1 MYNKLVNF
9 KYYKVLILLL
19 SLTLISLTN
28 VSKSVSNILVSNQNT
43 VTNENYDFV
52 KFDILFGKI
61 FETKPTKIL
70 IGLKANLLPEWKIY
84 WRNPGDA
91 GLPPEI
97 KWEAGNNIK
106 SMNLQFPN
114 PKRFKFFGIETFGY
128 ENEVIFP
135 IVIERL
141 NKNKKISGQLLFE
154 AQVCAE
160 ICVPVS
166 FNYDLSKLAK
176 NYNNNSKLSDIL
188 KYKRKVPKN
197 VGHKDLELFSF
208 DKFDSKLKLTFINKL
223 NINPYDIIVEDNKE
237 FIFEKPSYSKTGKL
251 LNLTINFK
259 DNKNYEFEFLKL
271 TFLNNDNSYERII
284 TNTSNLPNK
293 NILNFNENKILIGL
307 EIFIIALIGGFIL
320 NFMPC
325 VLPVLS
331 LKMVQLVNLRTEN
344 KVIFRKKILFNIL
357 GILTSFLL
365 LAVGTYIVK
374 SAGELVGWGVQFQ
387 NPSFLIFMILL
398 TAFFGFNLL
407 GLFNLF
413 LPPKILNILS
423 YRGEGFLG
431 DFITGITLTLLA
443 TPCTAPLVGT
453 AVGFA
458 LSGGTFEIFSILL
471 IMGLG
476 LSLPLI
482 LIMLFPKIISII
494 PKPGEWLVTFK
505 KFMAIFLLLTSLWL
519 INLLIKLETKIETN
533 INNYSSLEIV
543 NWDINKNFSL
553 PNQLAAKGE
562 IVFVDITADWCLTC
576 QVNKA
581 LVLDTKKISEIF
593 NSNNV
598 KVLVLDWTKP
608 NENIKNFLTK
618 KGRYGIPYNES
629 YGPLLLNGKI
639 LSEFLT
645 IKEIQKYINKAK

>member
-1 MYNKLVNF
+1 MHNKLVHF
-9 KYYKVLILLL
+9 KYYKVLILLFF
-19 SLTLISLTN
+19 LTLISLTN

-43 VTNENYDFV
+43 ITNENYDFV

-61 FETKPTKIL
+61 FETSPTKIL
-70 IGLKANLLPEWKIY
+70 IGLQVNLLPEWKIY

-97 KWEAGNNIK
+97 KWETGNNIK
-106 SMNLQFPN
+106 SMNLLFPN
-114 PKRFKFFGIETFGY
+114 PKRFNFFGIETFGY

-141 NKNKKISGQLLFE
+141 NKNKKISGPLHFE

-160 ICVPVS
+160 ICVPV
-166 FNYDLSKLAK
+166 NYRYDLKQL
-176 NYNNNSKLSDIL
+176 NYNDKKNSRLKDIL
-188 KYKRKVPKN
+188 IFKNKVPKFL
-197 VGHKDLELFSF
+197 GSKDLELFSF
-208 DKFDSKLKLTFINKL
+208 DQSDDKLRLTFINEF
-223 NINPYDIIVEDNKE
+223 NISPYDIIVEDDKE
-237 FIFEKPSYSKTGKL
+237 FIFEKPVYSKNGEL
-251 LNLTINFK
+251 LNLIINFK
-259 DNKNYEFEFLKL
+259 DKAEYEFEFLKL
-271 TFLNNDNSYERII
+271 TFLSNDLSYEKII
-284 TNTSNLPNK
+284 NKSPYLPNK
-293 NILNFNENKILIGL
+293 KILEFNKNKISMGF
-307 EIFIIALIGGFIL
+307 EILIIALIGGFIL

-331 LKMVQLVNLRTEN
+331 LKMVQLVNLNTEN

-365 LAVGTYIVK
+365 LAFGTFIVK

-387 NPSFLIFMILL
+387 NPTFLIFMILL
-398 TAFFGFNLL
+398 TTFFGFNLL
-407 GLFNLF
+407 GLFDF
-413 LPPKILNILS
+413 FVPPKILNILS
-423 YRGEGFLG
+423 IRYEGFVG
-431 DFITGITLTLLA
+431 DFVTGITLTLLA

-458 LSGGTFEIFSILL
+458 LSGGAFEIFSILL
-471 IMGLG
+471 FMGLG

-494 PKPGEWLVTFK
+494 PKPGRWLVTFK
-505 KFMAIFLLLTSLWL
+505 RIMAIFLLLTSIWL
-519 INLLIKLETKIETN
+519 LNLLMKLETKIETSLN
-533 INNYSSLEIV
+533 YYNNLQIV
-543 NWDINKNFSL
+543 NWDISKNISL

-562 IVFVDITADWCLTC
+562 IVFVDITADWCITC

-581 LVLDTKKISEIF
+581 LVLETKQVSEIF
-593 NSNNV
+593 KRNNV

-608 NENIKNFLTK
+608 NITIKKFLTK
-618 KGRYGIPYNES
+618 KERYGIPYNEI

-639 LSEFLT
+639 LSELLT
-645 IKEIQKYINKAK
+645 IREIQKYVEIAK

>member
-1 MYNKLVNF
+1 MHNKLVHF

-19 SLTLISLTN
+19 ILTFISLINTN
-28 VSKSVSNILVSNQNT
+28 KSLSSTLVSQQNT
-43 VTNENYDFV
+43 VTNQNYDFV

-61 FETKPTKIL
+61 LETTPSKIL
-70 IGLKANLLPEWKIY
+70 IGLQVNLLPEWKIY

-97 KWEAGNNIK
+97 KWETASNIK
-106 SMNLQFPN
+106 SIDLLFPN
-114 PKRFKFFGIETFGY
+114 PKRFNFFGIETFGY

-135 IVIERL
+135 IVIDRL
-141 NKNKKISGQLLFE
+141 NNNKKISGLLQIE

-160 ICVPVS
+160 ICVPVNYRYDLKQL
-166 FNYDLSKLAK
+166 NYDDKK
-176 NYNNNSKLSDIL
+176 NSKLKDIL
-188 KYKRKVPKN
+188 RYKNKVPKFL
-197 VGHKDLELFSF
+197 GSKDLELISF
-208 DKFDSKLKLTFINKL
+208 DQSDDNLKLSLINKL
-223 NINPYDIIVEDNKE
+223 NISPYDIIVEDHKE
-237 FIFEKPSYSKTGKL
+237 FIFEKPTYSKNGEL
-251 LNLTINFK
+251 LDIIINFNEKK
-259 DNKNYEFEFLKL
+259 DYEFEFLKL
-271 TFLNNDNSYERII
+271 TFLSNDLSYEKII
-284 TNTSNLPNK
+284 TKSSNLPNK
-293 NILNFNENKILIGL
+293 NILKFNENKISIGF

-331 LKMVQLVNLRTEN
+331 LKLVQLVNLRTEN

-365 LAVGTYIVK
+365 LAFGTYIIK

-413 LPPKILNILS
+413 LPSKILNILS
-423 YRGEGFLG
+423 FRYEGFVG
-431 DFITGITLTLLA
+431 DFVTGITLTLLA

-458 LSGGTFEIFSILL
+458 LSGGVLEIFSILL

-482 LIMLFPKIISII
+482 LIMLVPKIISFI
-494 PKPGEWLVTFK
+494 PKPGKWLVTFK
-505 KFMAIFLLLTSLWL
+505 KIMAFFLLLTSIWL
-519 INLLIKLETKIETN
+519 INLLMKLETKIETSLN
-533 INNYSSLEIV
+533 YYNNLEIV
-543 NWDINKNFSL
+543 NWDINKNISL

-562 IVFVDITADWCLTC
+562 IVFIDITADWCITC

-581 LVLDTKKISEIF
+581 LVLETKEVSEIF
-593 NSNNV
+593 KRNNV

-608 NENIKNFLTK
+608 NKNIKKFLTEK
-618 KGRYGIPYNES
+618 ERYGIPYNEI
-629 YGPLLLNGKI
+629 YGPSLLSGKI
-639 LSEFLT
+639 LSELLT
-645 IKEIQKYINKAK
+645 IKEIQKYIKLAK

>member
-166 FNYDLSKLAK
+166 FNYDLSKLTK
-176 NYNNNSKLSDIL
+176 NYKNNSKLSDIL
-188 KYKRKVPKN
+188 KYKSKVPKN
-197 VGHKDLELFSF
+197 VGHNDLELFSF

-223 NINPYDIIVEDNKE
+223 NINPYDIIVEDNKG
-237 FIFEKPSYSKTGKL
+237 FILEKPSYSKTGEV

-271 TFLNNDNSYERII
+271 TFLNNENSYERII
-284 TNTSNLPNK
+284 TNTSNLHNK
-293 NILNFNENKILIGL
+293 NILNFNKNKISIGV

-331 LKMVQLVNLRTEN
+331 LKMVQLVNLRTVN

-618 KGRYGIPYNES
+618 KGRYGIPYNEI

-639 LSEFLT
+639 LSELLT

>member
-1 MYNKLVNF
+1 MHNKLVNF

-19 SLTLISLTN
+19 SLTLISLIN

-166 FNYDLSKLAK
+166 FNYDLSKLTK
-176 NYNNNSKLSDIL
+176 NYKNNSKLSDIL
-188 KYKRKVPKN
+188 KYKSKVPKN

-208 DKFDSKLKLTFINKL
+208 DKFDSKIKLTFINKL
-223 NINPYDIIVEDNKE
+223 NINPYDIIVEDNKG
-237 FIFEKPSYSKTGKL
+237 FILEKPSYSKTGEV

-271 TFLNNDNSYERII
+271 TFLNNENSYERII
-284 TNTSNLPNK
+284 TNTSNLHNK
-293 NILNFNENKILIGL
+293 NILNFNKNKISIGV

-331 LKMVQLVNLRTEN
+331 LKMVQLVNLRTVN

-618 KGRYGIPYNES
+618 KGRYGIPYNEI

-639 LSEFLT
+639 LSELLT

>member
-1 MYNKLVNF
+1 MHNQLVHF
-9 KYYKVLILLL
+9 KYYKFLIFLLF
-19 SLTLISLTN
+19 LTLISLIN
-28 VSKSVSNILVSNQNT
+28 ISKSVSSTLVPNQNILTNQ
-43 VTNENYDFV
+43 NYDFV

-61 FETKPTKIL
+61 LETTPSKIL
-70 IGLKANLLPEWKIY
+70 IGLKVSLLPEWKIY

-97 KWEAGNNIK
+97 KWETGNNIK
-106 SMNLQFPN
+106 SMNLLFPN

-141 NKNKKISGQLLFE
+141 NKNKKISGPLQFE

-166 FNYDLSKLAK
+166 FNYDLSKLTK
-176 NYNNNSKLSDIL
+176 NYEDNSKLKDIL
-188 KYKRKVPKN
+188 RYKNKVPKFL
-197 VGHKDLELFSF
+197 GSKDLELISF
-208 DKFDSKLKLTFINKL
+208 DQSDDNLKLSLINKL
-223 NINPYDIIVEDNKE
+223 NISPYDIIIEDDKE
-237 FIFEKPSYSKTGKL
+237 FIYEKPTYLKNGEL
-251 LNLTINFK
+251 LDITINFK
-259 DNKNYEFEFLKL
+259 KKDYEFEFLKL
-271 TFLNNDNSYERII
+271 TFLSNDQSYEKII
-284 TNTSNLPNK
+284 TKSPNLPNEH
-293 NILNFNENKILIGL
+293 ILKFNENKMSFGFD
-307 EIFIIALIGGFIL
+307 IFIIALIGGFIL

-331 LKMVQLVNLRTEN
+331 LKLVQLVNLRTEN

-365 LAVGTYIVK
+365 LAFGTYIIK

-413 LPPKILNILS
+413 LPSKILNILS
-423 YRGEGFLG
+423 FRYEGFVG
-431 DFITGITLTLLA
+431 DFVTGITLTLLA

-458 LSGGTFEIFSILL
+458 LSGGVLEIFSILL

-482 LIMLFPKIISII
+482 LIMLVPKIISFI
-494 PKPGEWLVTFK
+494 PKPGKWLVTFK
-505 KFMAIFLLLTSLWL
+505 KIMAFFLLLTSIWL
-519 INLLIKLETKIETN
+519 INLLMKLETKIEASLN
-533 INNYSSLEIV
+533 YYNNLEIV
-543 NWDINKNFSL
+543 NWDINKNISL

-562 IVFVDITADWCLTC
+562 IVFIDITADWCITC

-581 LVLDTKKISEIF
+581 LVLETKEVSEIF
-593 NSNNV
+593 KRNNV

-618 KGRYGIPYNES
+618 KGRYGIPYNEI

-639 LSEFLT
+639 LPELLT
-645 IKEIQKYINKAK
+645 IKEIQKYIKIAK

>member
-1 MYNKLVNF
+1 MHNKLVHF
-9 KYYKVLILLL
+9 KYYKILILLL
-19 SLTLISLTN
+19 FLTLISLTN
-28 VSKSVSNILVSNQNT
+28 VNKSVSNILVSNQNT
-43 VTNENYDFV
+43 ITYENYDFI

-61 FETKPTKIL
+61 FETTPTKIL
-70 IGLKANLLPEWKIY
+70 IGLQVNLLPEWKIY

-97 KWEAGNNIK
+97 KWETGNNIK
-106 SMNLQFPN
+106 SMNLLFPN

-141 NKNKKISGQLLFE
+141 NKNKKISGPLQFE

-166 FNYDLSKLAK
+166 FNYDLSKLTK
-176 NYNNNSKLSDIL
+176 NYEDNSKLKDIL
-188 KYKRKVPKN
+188 RYKNKVPKFL
-197 VGHKDLELFSF
+197 GSKDLELFSF
-208 DKFDSKLKLTFINKL
+208 AQSDDKLRLSFINKL
-223 NINPYDIIVEDNKE
+223 NINPYDIIIEDNKE
-237 FIFEKPSYSKTGKL
+237 FNFEKPRYSKNGEL
-251 LNLTINFK
+251 INLTINFK
-259 DNKNYEFEFLKL
+259 EKKDYEFEFLKL
-271 TFLNNDNSYERII
+271 TFLSNDLSYEKII
-284 TNTSNLPNK
+284 TKQSNLPNK
-293 NILNFNENKILIGL
+293 NLLQFNENKISIGF
-307 EIFIIALIGGFIL
+307 EIFIIALIGGFVL

-331 LKMVQLVNLRTEN
+331 LKMIQLVNLRTEN
-344 KVIFRKKILFNIL
+344 KVIFRKKISFNIL

-365 LAVGTYIVK
+365 LAFGTYIGK
-374 SAGELVGWGVQFQ
+374 SAGELVGWCVQFQ

-398 TAFFGFNLL
+398 TAFFGLNLL
-407 GLFNLF
+407 GLFNFF

-423 YRGEGFLG
+423 YRGEGFVG

-458 LSGGTFEIFSILL
+458 LSGGIFEIFSILL

-494 PKPGEWLVTFK
+494 PKPGNWLVTFK
-505 KFMAIFLLLTSLWL
+505 KIMSIFLLLTSLWL
-519 INLLIKLETKIETN
+519 INLLIKLQTKIQTN
-533 INNYSSLEIV
+533 LNNYSNLEIV
-543 NWDINKNFSL
+543 NWDINKNISL
-553 PNQLAAKGE
+553 PNQLATKGE
-562 IVFVDITADWCLTC
+562 IVFVDITADWCITC

-581 LVLDTKKISEIF
+581 LVLETKQVSEIF
-593 NSNNV
+593 KRNNV

-608 NENIKNFLTK
+608 NKNIKKFLTK
-618 KGRYGIPYNES
+618 KQRYGIPYNEI

-639 LSEFLT
+639 LSELLT
-645 IKEIQKYINKAK
+645 IREIQKYIKIAK

>member
-166 FNYDLSKLAK
+166 FNYDLSKLTK
-176 NYNNNSKLSDIL
+176 NYKNNSKLSDIL
-188 KYKRKVPKN
+188 KYKSKVPKN

-223 NINPYDIIVEDNKE
+223 NINPYDIIVEDNKG
-237 FIFEKPSYSKTGKL
+237 FILEKPSYSKTGEV

-271 TFLNNDNSYERII
+271 TFLNNENSYERII
-284 TNTSNLPNK
+284 TNTSNLHNK
-293 NILNFNENKILIGL
+293 NILNFNKNKISIGV

-331 LKMVQLVNLRTEN
+331 LKMVQLVNLRTVN

-374 SAGELVGWGVQFQ
+374 SAGEVVGWGVQFQ

-618 KGRYGIPYNES
+618 KGRYGIPYNEI

-639 LSEFLT
+639 LSELLT

>member
-1 MYNKLVNF
+1 MHNKLVHF

-19 SLTLISLTN
+19 FLTLISLTN
-28 VSKSVSNILVSNQNT
+28 INKSVSNILVSNQNT
-43 VTNENYDFV
+43 ITNENYDFV

-61 FETKPTKIL
+61 FETTPTKIL
-70 IGLKANLLPEWKIY
+70 IGLQVNLLPEWKIY

-97 KWEAGNNIK
+97 KWETGNNIK
-106 SMNLQFPN
+106 SMNLLFPN

-135 IVIERL
+135 IVIERS
-141 NKNKKISGQLLFE
+141 NKIKKISGLLQFE
-154 AQVCAE
+154 AQVCSE
-160 ICVPVS
+160 ICVPVNY
-166 FNYDLSKLAK
+166 NYDLK
-176 NYNNNSKLSDIL
+176 NLTYNDKNNSKLKDIL
-188 KYKRKVPKN
+188 KYKNEVPKILGN
-197 VGHKDLELFSF
+197 KDLELFSF
-208 DKFDSKLKLTFINKL
+208 VQSDDKLKLSFINKL
-223 NINPYDIIVEDNKE
+223 NISPYDVIIEDNKE
-237 FIFEKPSYSKTGKL
+237 FIFAKPKYSKNGEL

-259 DNKNYEFEFLKL
+259 EKKDYEFEFLKL
-271 TFLNNDNSYERII
+271 TFLSNDISYEKII
-284 TNTSNLPNK
+284 TKQSNLPNK
-293 NILNFNENKILIGL
+293 NLLQFNQNKISVGF
-307 EIFIIALIGGFIL
+307 EIFTIALIGGFIL

-331 LKMVQLVNLRTEN
+331 LKMIQLVNLRTKN
-344 KVIFRKKILFNIL
+344 KVIFRKKISFNIL

-365 LAVGTYIVK
+365 LAFGTYIIK

-398 TAFFGFNLL
+398 TAFFGLNLL
-407 GLFNLF
+407 GLFNFF

-423 YRGEGFLG
+423 YRGEGFVG

-458 LSGGTFEIFSILL
+458 LSGGIFEIFSILL

-482 LIMLFPKIISII
+482 LIMLFPKITSII
-494 PKPGEWLVTFK
+494 PKPGNWLVTFK
-505 KFMAIFLLLTSLWL
+505 KIMAFLLLLTSLWL
-519 INLLIKLETKIETN
+519 ITLLIKLQTKIETN
-533 INNYSSLEIV
+533 LNNYSNLEIV
-543 NWDINKNFSL
+543 NWDINKNISL
-553 PNQLAAKGE
+553 PNQLATKGE
-562 IVFVDITADWCLTC
+562 IVFVDITADWCITC

-581 LVLDTKKISEIF
+581 LVLETKQVSEIF
-593 NSNNV
+593 KRNNV

-608 NENIKNFLTK
+608 NKNIKKFLTK
-618 KGRYGIPYNES
+618 KQRYGIPYNEI

-639 LSEFLT
+639 LSELLT
-645 IKEIQKYINKAK
+645 IKEIQKYIEIAK

>member
-1 MYNKLVNF
+1 MHNKLVHF

-19 SLTLISLTN
+19 ILTFISLINTN
-28 VSKSVSNILVSNQNT
+28 KSLSSTLVSEQNT
-43 VTNENYDFV
+43 ATNQNYDFV

-61 FETKPTKIL
+61 LETTPSKIL
-70 IGLKANLLPEWKIY
+70 IGLKVSLLPEWKIY

-97 KWEAGNNIK
+97 KWETGNNIR
-106 SMNLQFPN
+106 SIDLLFPN
-114 PKRFKFFGIETFGY
+114 PKRFNFFGIETFGY

-135 IVIERL
+135 IVIDRL
-141 NKNKKISGQLLFE
+141 NNNKKISGPLQIE

-160 ICVPVS
+160 ICVPVNYRYDLKQL
-166 FNYDLSKLAK
+166 NYDDKK
-176 NYNNNSKLSDIL
+176 NSKLKDIL
-188 KYKRKVPKN
+188 KYKNKVPKFLISKN
-197 VGHKDLELFSF
+197 LELISF
-208 DKFDSKLKLTFINKL
+208 DQSDDNLKLSLINKL
-223 NINPYDIIVEDNKE
+223 NISPYDIIVEDHKE
-237 FIFEKPSYSKTGKL
+237 FVFEKPKYSKNGEL
-251 LNLTINFK
+251 LDITINFK
-259 DNKNYEFEFLKL
+259 EKKDYEFEFLKL
-271 TFLNNDNSYERII
+271 TFLSNDLSYEKII
-284 TNTSNLPNK
+284 TKSPNLPNEH
-293 NILNFNENKILIGL
+293 ILKFNENKMSFGFD
-307 EIFIIALIGGFIL
+307 IFIIALIGGFIL

-331 LKMVQLVNLRTEN
+331 LKLVQLVNLRTEN

-365 LAVGTYIVK
+365 LAFGTYIIK

-413 LPPKILNILS
+413 LPSKILNILS
-423 YRGEGFLG
+423 FRYEGFVG
-431 DFITGITLTLLA
+431 DFVTGITLTLLA

-482 LIMLFPKIISII
+482 LIMLFPKTISII
-494 PKPGEWLVTFK
+494 PKPGKWLVTFK
-505 KFMAIFLLLTSLWL
+505 KIMAFFLLLTSIWL
-519 INLLIKLETKIETN
+519 INLLMKLETKIETSLN
-533 INNYSSLEIV
+533 YYNNLEIV
-543 NWDINKNFSL
+543 NWDINKNISL

-562 IVFVDITADWCLTC
+562 IVFVDITADWCITC

-581 LVLDTKKISEIF
+581 LVLETKEVSEIF
-593 NSNNV
+593 KRNNV

-608 NENIKNFLTK
+608 NKNIKKFLTEK
-618 KGRYGIPYNES
+618 ERYGIPYNEI
-629 YGPLLLNGKI
+629 YGPSLLSGKI
-639 LSEFLT
+639 LSELLT
-645 IKEIQKYINKAK
+645 IKEIQKYIKLAK

>member
-1 MYNKLVNF
+1 MHNKLVHIKYF
-9 KYYKVLILLL
+9 KFVIFLIFLTFVSL
-19 SLTLISLTN
+19 SNVNKSESNTIISD
-28 VSKSVSNILVSNQNT
+28 QNM

-61 FETKPTKIL
+61 LETAPSKIL
-70 IGLKANLLPEWKIY
+70 IGMKVNLLPKWKIY
-84 WRNPGDA
+84 WRNPGEA

-97 KWEAGNNIK
+97 KWKTGNNIK
-106 SMNLQFPN
+106 SMKLLFPN
-114 PKRFKFFGIETFGY
+114 PKRFNFFGMETFGY

-141 NKNKKISGQLLFE
+141 NKNKKISGSIKFE

-160 ICVPVS
+160 ICVPVNY
-166 FNYDLSKLAK
+166 NYDLKQLT
-176 NYNNNSKLSDIL
+176 YNNKKNSKLKDIL
-188 KYKRKVPKN
+188 RYKNKVPKFLGN
-197 VGHKDLELFSF
+197 KDLELFSF
-208 DKFDSKLKLTFINKL
+208 DKSDDNLKLSLINKFD
-223 NINPYDIIVEDNKE
+223 ISPYDIIVEDNKE
-237 FIFEKPSYSKTGKL
+237 FIFEKPTYSKNGQL
-251 LNLTINFK
+251 LDITINLNEK
-259 DNKNYEFEFLKL
+259 TDYEFEFLKL
-271 TFLNNDNSYERII
+271 TFLSNDGSYEKIV
-284 TNTSNLPNK
+284 TKSSNLPNK
-293 NILNFNENKILIGL
+293 NLLNFNENKISIGF

-331 LKMVQLVNLRTEN
+331 LKMIQLVNLRTEN
-344 KVIFRKKILFNIL
+344 KLIFRKKISFNIL

-365 LAVGTYIVK
+365 LAFGTYIVK
-374 SAGELVGWGVQFQ
+374 STGELVGWGVQFQ

-407 GLFNLF
+407 GLFNFF
-413 LPPKILNILS
+413 LPPKVLNILS
-423 YRGEGFLG
+423 YRGEGFVG

-458 LSGGTFEIFSILL
+458 LSSGVFEIFFILL
-471 IMGLG
+471 IMGVG
-476 LSLPLI
+476 LSLPLF

-494 PKPGEWLVTFK
+494 PKPGKWLIIFK
-505 KFMAIFLLLTSLWL
+505 KIMAAMLLLTCMWL
-519 INLLIKLETKIETN
+519 ISILTKLETRIEPN
-533 INNYSSLEIV
+533 LNNYSNLEIV
-543 NWDINKNFSL
+543 NWDIDKNISL

-562 IVFVDITADWCLTC
+562 IVFVDITADWCITC

-581 LVLDTKKISEIF
+581 LVLETKQVSEIF
-593 NSNNV
+593 KRNNV

-608 NENIKNFLTK
+608 NKNIKKFLIK
-618 KGRYGIPYNES
+618 KQRYGIPYNEI

-639 LSEFLT
+639 LSELLT
-645 IKEIQKYINKAK
+645 IKEIQQYIKKAK

>member
-1 MYNKLVNF
+1 MHNKLVHF

-19 SLTLISLTN
+19 FLTLISLTN
-28 VSKSVSNILVSNQNT
+28 VSKSLSNILVSNQNT
-43 VTNENYDFV
+43 ITNENYDFV

-61 FETKPTKIL
+61 FETTPTKIL
-70 IGLKANLLPEWKIY
+70 IGLQVNLLPEWKIY

-97 KWEAGNNIK
+97 KWETGNNIK
-106 SMNLQFPN
+106 SMNLLFPN

-141 NKNKKISGQLLFE
+141 NKNKKISGPLQFE

-166 FNYDLSKLAK
+166 FNYDLNKLTK
-176 NYNNNSKLSDIL
+176 NYEDNSKLKDIL
-188 KYKRKVPKN
+188 IYKNKVPKFL
-197 VGHKDLELFSF
+197 GSKDLELFSF
-208 DKFDSKLKLTFINKL
+208 AQSDDKLKLSFINKL
-223 NINPYDIIVEDNKE
+223 NISPYDIIIEDNKE
-237 FIFEKPSYSKTGKL
+237 FIFEKPTYSKNGEL

-259 DNKNYEFEFLKL
+259 EKKDYEFEFLKL
-271 TFLNNDNSYERII
+271 TFLSNDLSYEKII
-284 TNTSNLPNK
+284 TKQSNLPNK
-293 NILNFNENKILIGL
+293 NLLKFNENKISIGF

-331 LKMVQLVNLRTEN
+331 LKMIQLVNLRTEN
-344 KVIFRKKILFNIL
+344 KVIFRKKISFNIL

-365 LAVGTYIVK
+365 LAFGTYIVK

-398 TAFFGFNLL
+398 TAFFGLNLL
-407 GLFNLF
+407 GLFNFF

-423 YRGEGFLG
+423 YRGEGFVG

-458 LSGGTFEIFSILL
+458 LSGGIFEIFSILL

-494 PKPGEWLVTFK
+494 PKPGKLV
-505 KFMAIFLLLTSLWL
+505 S
-519 INLLIKLETKIETN
+519 
-533 INNYSSLEIV
+533 
-543 NWDINKNFSL
+543 NF
-553 PNQLAAKGE
+553 
-562 IVFVDITADWCLTC
+562 
-576 QVNKA
+576 
-581 LVLDTKKISEIF
+581 
-593 NSNNV
+593 
-598 KVLVLDWTKP
+598 
-608 NENIKNFLTK
+608 
-618 KGRYGIPYNES
+618 
-629 YGPLLLNGKI
+629 
-639 LSEFLT
+639 
-645 IKEIQKYINKAK
+645 

>member
-166 FNYDLSKLAK
+166 FNYDLSKLTK
-176 NYNNNSKLSDIL
+176 NYKNNSKLSDIL
-188 KYKRKVPKN
+188 KYKSKVPKN

-208 DKFDSKLKLTFINKL
+208 DKFDSKIKLTFINKL
-223 NINPYDIIVEDNKE
+223 NINPYDIIVEDNKG
-237 FIFEKPSYSKTGKL
+237 FILEKPSYSKTGEV

-271 TFLNNDNSYERII
+271 TFLNNENSYERII
-284 TNTSNLPNK
+284 TNTSNLHNK
-293 NILNFNENKILIGL
+293 NILNFNKNKISIGV

-331 LKMVQLVNLRTEN
+331 LKMVQLVNLRTVN

-618 KGRYGIPYNES
+618 KGRYGIPYNEI

-639 LSEFLT
+639 LSELLT

>member
-91 GLPPEI
+91 GLPPKI

-166 FNYDLSKLAK
+166 FNYDLSKLTK
-176 NYNNNSKLSDIL
+176 NYKNNSKLSDIL
-188 KYKRKVPKN
+188 KYKSKVPKN

-208 DKFDSKLKLTFINKL
+208 DKFDGKLKLTFINKL
-223 NINPYDIIVEDNKE
+223 NINPYDIIVEDNKG
-237 FIFEKPSYSKTGKL
+237 FILEKPSYSKTGEV

-271 TFLNNDNSYERII
+271 TFLNNENSYERII
-284 TNTSNLPNK
+284 TNTSNLHNK
-293 NILNFNENKILIGL
+293 NILNFNKNKISIGV

-331 LKMVQLVNLRTEN
+331 LKMVQLVNLRTVN

-618 KGRYGIPYNES
+618 KGRYGIPYNEI

-639 LSEFLT
+639 LSELLT

>member
-1 MYNKLVNF
+1 MHNKLVHF

-19 SLTLISLTN
+19 FLTLISLTN
-28 VSKSVSNILVSNQNT
+28 INKSVSNILVSNQNT
-43 VTNENYDFV
+43 ITNENYDFV

-61 FETKPTKIL
+61 FETTPTKIL
-70 IGLKANLLPEWKIY
+70 IGLQVNLLPEWKIY

-97 KWEAGNNIK
+97 KWETGNNIK
-106 SMNLQFPN
+106 SMNLLFPN

-135 IVIERL
+135 IVIERS
-141 NKNKKISGQLLFE
+141 NKIKKISGLLQFE
-154 AQVCAE
+154 AQVCSE
-160 ICVPVS
+160 ICVPVNY
-166 FNYDLSKLAK
+166 NYDLK
-176 NYNNNSKLSDIL
+176 NLTYNDKNNSKLKDIL
-188 KYKRKVPKN
+188 KYKNEVPKILGN
-197 VGHKDLELFSF
+197 KDLELFSF
-208 DKFDSKLKLTFINKL
+208 VQSDDKLKLSFINKL
-223 NINPYDIIVEDNKE
+223 NISPYDVIIEDNKE
-237 FIFEKPSYSKTGKL
+237 FIFAKPKYSKNGEL

-259 DNKNYEFEFLKL
+259 EKKDYEFEFLKL
-271 TFLNNDNSYERII
+271 TFLSNDISYEKII
-284 TNTSNLPNK
+284 TKQSNLPNK
-293 NILNFNENKILIGL
+293 NLLQFNQNKISVGF
-307 EIFIIALIGGFIL
+307 EIFTIALIGGFIL

-331 LKMVQLVNLRTEN
+331 LKMIQLVNLRTKN
-344 KVIFRKKILFNIL
+344 KVIFRKKISFNIL

-365 LAVGTYIVK
+365 LAFGTYIVK

-407 GLFNLF
+407 GLFNFF
-413 LPPKILNILS
+413 LPPKVLNILS
-423 YRGEGFLG
+423 YRGEGFVG

-458 LSGGTFEIFSILL
+458 LSGGTVEIFSILL

-482 LIMLFPKIISII
+482 LIMLFPKIITII
-494 PKPGEWLVTFK
+494 PKPGKWLVTFK
-505 KFMAIFLLLTSLWL
+505 KIMAIFLLLTSLWL
-519 INLLIKLETKIETN
+519 INILTKLETKIETN
-533 INNYSSLEIV
+533 LNNSSNLEIV
-543 NWDINKNFSL
+543 NWDINKNISL

-562 IVFVDITADWCLTC
+562 IVFVDITADWCITC

-581 LVLDTKKISEIF
+581 LVLETKQVSEIF
-593 NSNNV
+593 KRNNV

-608 NENIKNFLTK
+608 NENIKKFLNK
-618 KGRYGIPYNES
+618 KERFGIPYNEI

-639 LSEFLT
+639 LSELLT
-645 IKEIQKYINKAK
+645 IKEINKYIKIAK

>member
-166 FNYDLSKLAK
+166 FNYDLSKLTK
-176 NYNNNSKLSDIL
+176 NYKNNSKLSDIL
-188 KYKRKVPKN
+188 KYKSKVPKN

-223 NINPYDIIVEDNKE
+223 NINPYDIIVEDNKG
-237 FIFEKPSYSKTGKL
+237 FILEKPSYSKTGEV

-271 TFLNNDNSYERII
+271 TFLNNENSYERII
-284 TNTSNLPNK
+284 TNTSNLHNK
-293 NILNFNENKILIGL
+293 NILNFNKNKISIGV

-331 LKMVQLVNLRTEN
+331 LKMVQLVNLRTVN

-618 KGRYGIPYNES
+618 KGRYGIPYNEI

-639 LSEFLT
+639 LSELLT

>member
-1 MYNKLVNF
+1 MHNKLVNF

-19 SLTLISLTN
+19 SLSLISLTN

-43 VTNENYDFV
+43 VINENYDFV

-61 FETKPTKIL
+61 FETTPTKIL

-97 KWEAGNNIK
+97 KWETGNNIK
-106 SMNLQFPN
+106 SMNLLFPN

-166 FNYDLSKLAK
+166 FNYDLSKLIK
-176 NYNNNSKLSDIL
+176 NYKNNSKLSDIL
-188 KYKRKVPKN
+188 TYKKKVPKN

-223 NINPYDIIVEDNKE
+223 NVNPYDIIVEDNKE
-237 FIFEKPSYSKTGKL
+237 FIFEKPSYSKTGEL
-251 LNLTINFK
+251 LNLTINLK

-284 TNTSNLPNK
+284 TKPLNLPNK
-293 NILNFNENKILIGL
+293 NLLKFSENKISIGF

-331 LKMVQLVNLRTEN
+331 LKMIQLVNLRTEN

-494 PKPGEWLVTFK
+494 PKPGEWLVIFK

-553 PNQLAAKGE
+553 PNQLAARGE
-562 IVFVDITADWCLTC
+562 IVFIDITADWCLTC

-581 LVLDTKKISEIF
+581 LVLDTKKISKIF

-618 KGRYGIPYNES
+618 KGRYGIPYNEI

-639 LSEFLT
+639 LSELLT

>member
-1 MYNKLVNF
+1 MHNKLVNL
-9 KYYKVLILLL
+9 KYYKILILLL
-19 SLTLISLTN
+19 TLTLISLTN
-28 VSKSVSNILVSNQNT
+28 VSKSFSNTFVSNQNT
-43 VTNENYDFV
+43 VANENYDFV

-61 FETKPTKIL
+61 FETTPTKIL
-70 IGLKANLLPEWKIY
+70 IGLQVNLLPKWKIY

-97 KWEAGNNIK
+97 KWETENNIK
-106 SMNLQFPN
+106 SMNLLFPN

-135 IVIERL
+135 ITIERL
-141 NKNKKISGQLLFE
+141 NKNKKISGLLQFE

-166 FNYDLSKLAK
+166 FNYDLGKLTI
-176 NYNNNSKLSDIL
+176 NYKNNSKLSDIL
-188 KYKRKVPKN
+188 KYKNKVPKN
-197 VGHKDLELFSF
+197 LGHKDLELFSF
-208 DKFDSKLKLTFINKL
+208 DQSDSKLKLSFINKL
-223 NINPYDIIVEDNKE
+223 NINPYDIIVEDHKE
-237 FIFEKPSYSKTGKL
+237 FIFEKPSYSKSGEL

-259 DNKNYEFEFLKL
+259 DKNDYQFEFLKL
-271 TFLNNDNSYERII
+271 TFLNNDHSFEKII
-284 TNTSNLPNK
+284 TKSSNLPNK
-293 NILNFNENKILIGL
+293 NLLKFNENKISIGF
-307 EIFIIALIGGFIL
+307 EIFVIALIGGFIL

-331 LKMVQLVNLRTEN
+331 LKMIQLVNLRREN
-344 KVIFRKKILFNIL
+344 KVIFRKKISFNIL

-365 LAVGTYIVK
+365 LAIGTYVVK

-413 LPPKILNILS
+413 LPPKVLSILS
-423 YRGEGFLG
+423 YRGDGFVG

-458 LSGGTFEIFSILL
+458 LSGGIFEIFSILL

-505 KFMAIFLLLTSLWL
+505 KIMAIFLLLTSLWL
-519 INLLIKLETKIETN
+519 INLLIKLETKIKTN
-533 INNYSSLEIV
+533 LNNFSNFEIV
-543 NWDINKNFSL
+543 NWDINKNILL
-553 PNQLAAKGE
+553 PNQLAARGE
-562 IVFVDITADWCLTC
+562 IVFVDITADWCITC
-576 QVNKA
+576 KLNKA
-581 LVLDTKKISEIF
+581 LVLENKQVSEIF
-593 NSNNV
+593 KKNNV

-608 NENIKNFLTK
+608 DENIKKFLTK
-618 KGRYGIPYNES
+618 KQRYGIPYNEI

-639 LSEFLT
+639 LSELLT
-645 IKEIQKYINKAK
+645 IKEIKEYIKKAK